1 MAERPHPLLELS
13 RTRMLEFIREPEA
26 IFWVFVFPVLLAAG
40 LGIAFRSRPPE
51 QPRVA
56 VVAGTRA
63 AGWVTQVLHSSTR
76 VDVLELDRHAA
87 AQALRSGK
95 VDLEVEA
102 TGPPAA
108 PEVIYRYDPGQSA
121 ATTARNLVDDVLERA
136 HGRQDQLAARDEPVT
151 QPGARY
157 IDFLIPGLIGLN
169 LMGSGLWGVGFAL
182 VLTRTRNLLKRF
194 AVTPMRRSHFLL
206 SYALSRLVFL
216 VLEVAALV
224 GFGWLAFDVSVHGS
238 FIALAVVVLLGGAT
252 FSGLGLLLAARPKT
266 VEGVS
271 GWMNLV
277 MLPMWV
283 VSGSFFSYHRFPE
296 AVQPVIRALPL
307 TALNDALRA
316 VINDGLPLAASW
328 PELLVM
334 AAWGLLCFTV
344 ALRIFRWK

>member
-1 MAERPHPLLELS
+1 MADRPLPLVELS
-13 RTRMLEFIREPEA
+13 RTRVLEFIREPEA

-40 LGIAFRSRPPE
+40 LGIAFRSRPAE
-51 QPRVA
+51 MPRAA
-56 VVAGTRA
+56 VVAGDEASSWVAEALQKSGRVEVMELGQGA
-63 AGWVTQVLHSSTR
+63 A
-76 VDVLELDRHAA
+76 D
-87 AQALRSGK
+87 QALRTGK
-95 VDLEVEA
+95 VDVEVKA
-102 TGPPAA
+102 AGPASSPR
-108 PEVIYRYDPGQSA
+108 VIYRYDPQRSDSR
-121 ATTARNLVDDVLERA
+121 TARALVDDVLQRA
-136 HGRQDQLAARDEPVT
+136 FGRTDQLAARDEPVT
-151 QPGARY
+151 QPGDRY

-169 LMGSGLWGVGFAL
+169 LMGSGLWGVGFSL

-194 AVTPMRRSHFLL
+194 AVTPMRRSQFLL

-238 FIALAVVVLLGGAT
+238 FVALTVVVLLGGAT
-252 FSGLGLLLAARPKT
+252 FSGVGLLLAARPKT

-283 VSGSFFSYHRFPE
+283 VSGSFFSYHRFPD

-316 VINDGLPLAASW
+316 VVNDGAPLLASW
-328 PELLVM
+328 RELLIM
-334 AAWGLLCFTV
+334 GGWGLVCFV
-344 ALRIFRWK
+344 IALRIFRWK